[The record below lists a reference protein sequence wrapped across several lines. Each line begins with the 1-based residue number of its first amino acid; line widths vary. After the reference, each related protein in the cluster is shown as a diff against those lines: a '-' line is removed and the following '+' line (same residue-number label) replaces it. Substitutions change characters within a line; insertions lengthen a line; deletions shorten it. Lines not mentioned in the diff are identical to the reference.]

1 MLCDGRSYFASAI
14 AVTRDSAL
22 LLPQGMLGEKMC
34 PFNAFLSSAAKSG
47 KKFWILIGHL
57 AATHRFILMHAFVM
71 VSIGTAHSERLVRQ
85 IFHIIDMVKYSVRG
99 CLFSVIGRSLQCQ
112 SEVKL

>member
-1 MLCDGRSYFASAI
+1 MLCDVRSYFASAI
-14 AVTRDSAL
+14 AVTCDSAL
-22 LLPQGMLGEKMC
+22 LLPRHAGGKMC
-34 PFNAFLSSAAKSG
+34 PFNAFLSSAAKIG